1 MALVKYGGGIVQ
13 MSGSIA
19 GNTHARNRYG
29 NYVRARTKP
38 VNPSTALQQAV
49 RSAMSQLTTRW
60 GETLTP
66 VQRTAWNLYG
76 SGVAMKN
83 KLGEIVYCTGHNH
96 FIRGNAVRLQLGG
109 ALVDDG
115 PTLFELPETDST
127 AVATGSE
134 ATQLISIAFDDALAW
149 LDENEAWFGVW
160 MGSPQNPQR
169 NFFKGPWRFA
179 GSVEGDSVTPPT
191 TPQTFAAPFV
201 MTEGQRVWVYMRITR
216 ADGRV
221 SEKFMSSFFCAA

>member
-1 MALVKYGGGIVQ
+1 MALVKYGGGIVG

-19 GNTHARNRYG
+19 GNTFARNKG
-29 NYVRARTKP
+29 GSYVRARTKP
-38 VNPSTALQQAV
+38 INPNTALQQAV
-49 RSAMSQLTTRW
+49 RSVMSQLTTRW

-66 VQRTAWNLYG
+66 VQRTSWGLYG
-76 SGVAMKN
+76 SSIWMQN
-83 KLGEIVYCTGHNH
+83 RLGEDIKLTGHNH

-149 LDENEAWFGVW
+149 LDENEAWLGVW

-201 MTEGQRVWVYMRITR
+201 ITEGQRVWVYMRITR